1 MAVKLSIIRSAST
14 DPYYNLALEEHLLDI
29 VGEDEVILYLWQND
43 HTVVIG
49 RNQNPWAEC
58 RTALLQ
64 QELGHLARRLS
75 GGGAVYH
82 DLGNL
87 NFTFLCREHHYNIK
101 KQLSVIQRAAA
112 LAGIHAEFSG
122 RNDLLAEG
130 KKFSGNAFF
139 HSKGHCYHHGTLLI
153 CTDVERMQRYLS
165 PPKAKLESK
174 GVSSVRSRVVNLQS
188 LSPTLTC
195 EGMQQ
200 MMSQAF
206 GEIYGAT
213 VRPLTLQPEDL
224 PAISELRCKYDN
236 ADWLYG
242 RPFPFTCSIEGRLEI
257 GSVQLQL
264 QVKNGVIEDLQV
276 FTDAMDDQ
284 LAPALCNA
292 LRGCPLHM
300 ETLKHACRD
309 FPFCDDLCVLFA
321 QQIL

>member
-1 MAVKLSIIRSAST
+1 MAEKLSVICSAST
-14 DPYYNLALEEHLLDI
+14 DPYYNLALEEYLLGK
-29 VGEDEVILYLWQND
+29 VCEDEVILYLWQND

-58 RTALLQ
+58 RTALLL
-64 QELGHLARRLS
+64 QEQGHLARRLS

-87 NFTFLCREHHYNIK
+87 NFTFLCREHHYNVQ

-112 LAGIHAEFSG
+112 FAGIDASFSG
-122 RNDLLAEG
+122 RNDLLADG
-130 KKFSGNAFF
+130 RKFSGNAFY

-195 EGMQQ
+195 ERMKQF
-200 MMSQAF
+200 MSQAF
-206 GEIYGAT
+206 GEIYGEE
-213 VRPLTLQPEDL
+213 VRPLTLQAEAL
-224 PAISELRCKYDN
+224 TTILELRCNYDN
-236 ADWLYG
+236 ENWLYG
-242 RPFPFTCSIEGRLEI
+242 RPFPFTCSIEGRLSF
-257 GSVQLQL
+257 GSVQLHL
-264 QVKNGVIEDLQV
+264 QVKNGIIEDLQV

-284 LAPALCNA
+284 LAPVLCKA
-292 LRGCPLHM
+292 LRGCPLHA
-300 ETLKHACRD
+300 EALKRACRD
-309 FPFCDDLCVLFA
+309 LSYCDDLCTLFA